1 MAKKRSSR
9 SRGRAPSAEGKQ
21 LVIVESPSKART
33 INKYLG
39 DEYVVMASVGHV
51 RDLPTKAPKGDK
63 SPVPGVDLD
72 RDFQPTYEILKGKD
86 KTIKDLKRQAK
97 QAREVW
103 FATDLDREGEAI
115 AWHLADEMGIEPAQA
130 KRVIFS
136 AITRDEID
144 RAFEHPHPI
153 DMDRVNAQQAR
164 RLLDRIVGYQV
175 SPLLW
180 KKVARGLSAGRVQSV
195 AVRLVVERERA
206 IRAFVP
212 DENWKVFANF
222 HPDEVDLA
230 SLGQQWNDLLA
241 TRDPK
246 GKGPTQKQLNAW
258 LADKGGLRAELV
270 EVAGEKFAIEAAG
283 SKENPDAAV
292 VDLTERV
299 SEIAARAGLDD
310 IEIETREDPKGKGPA
325 RYLRTV
331 QGTVDPST
339 PYRVAEIETKRT
351 SSRPAPPFITS
362 TLQQAASSRL
372 SFAARRTMQNAQRL
386 YEGVDIPGEGPV
398 GLITYMRTDSTH
410 IAGEALNQVRQFVE
424 HEYGERYLP
433 TKPNFFGS
441 SNKSAQEAHEAI
453 RPTSVRRT
461 PESLKKVLPP
471 DQWKLYRLI
480 WERFVACQMT
490 PAQWDSTNVYIEG
503 GRDTDR
509 PLRFKASGRVLA
521 FDGHFR
527 VSGVP
532 TLSDEQTLPPVEE
545 NDRMGV
551 FALDPQQNFSSPPKR
566 YSEASLIKTLESEG
580 IGRPSTYA
588 SIIQVIQD
596 RKYVELIDRAFHA
609 TDLGEVVTDKLLEAF
624 PRIMDVGYTR
634 DMESELDQVEE
645 DHLDWVEMLHR
656 FYGPFRES
664 LDEAM
669 ESLSHAKAETQP
681 APDEYRCG
689 NCGAPTVYRFGKNGR
704 FLSCSQYPDCKWA
717 SPIDR
722 EGRPQEAETT
732 GVACPKCGAPMT
744 KRSGRFGPFLG
755 CSRYGDE
762 KDPCDGILNLDKK
775 SGKVTAPSRPPLET
789 DLQCPKCEAPMY
801 LREGVRGP
809 WLGCSR
815 FPKCRGRLAWTKLD
829 EEVRERLQKELD
841 AHVAAHPIP
850 IIRTLDGVAL
860 TDEKGKPLPDA
871 PRPDQI
877 VVETQSVDSD

>member
-1 MAKKRSSR
+1 
-9 SRGRAPSAEGKQ
+9 
-21 LVIVESPSKART
+21 
-33 INKYLG
+33 
-39 DEYVVMASVGHV
+39 
-51 RDLPTKAPKGDK
+51 
-63 SPVPGVDLD
+63 
-72 RDFQPTYEILKGKD
+72 
-86 KTIKDLKRQAK
+86 
-97 QAREVW
+97 
-103 FATDLDREGEAI
+103 
-115 AWHLADEMGIEPAQA
+115 
-130 KRVIFS
+130 
-136 AITRDEID
+136 
-144 RAFEHPHPI
+144 
-153 DMDRVNAQQAR
+153 
-164 RLLDRIVGYQV
+164 
-175 SPLLW
+175 
-180 KKVARGLSAGRVQSV
+180 
-195 AVRLVVERERA
+195 
-206 IRAFVP
+206 
-212 DENWKVFANF
+212 
-222 HPDEVDLA
+222 
-230 SLGQQWNDLLA
+230 
-241 TRDPK
+241 
-246 GKGPTQKQLNAW
+246 
-258 LADKGGLRAELV
+258 
-270 EVAGEKFAIEAAG
+270 
-283 SKENPDAAV
+283 
-292 VDLTERV
+292 
-299 SEIAARAGLDD
+299 
-310 IEIETREDPKGKGPA
+310 
-325 RYLRTV
+325 
-331 QGTVDPST
+331 
-339 PYRVAEIETKRT
+339 
-351 SSRPAPPFITS
+351 
-362 TLQQAASSRL
+362 
-372 SFAARRTMQNAQRL
+372 
-386 YEGVDIPGEGPV
+386 
-398 GLITYMRTDSTH
+398 
-410 IAGEALNQVRQFVE
+410 
-424 HEYGERYLP
+424 
-433 TKPNFFGS
+433 
-441 SNKSAQEAHEAI
+441 
-453 RPTSVRRT
+453 
-461 PESLKKVLPP
+461 
-471 DQWKLYRLI
+471 
-480 WERFVACQMT
+480 
-490 PAQWDSTNVYIEG
+490 VYIEG
-503 GRDTDR
+503 GRDADR

-551 FALDPQQNFSSPPKR
+551 FAIDPQQNFGSPPKR
-566 YSEASLIKTLESEG
+566 YSEASLIRTLESEG

-664 LDEAM
+664 LEEAM

-732 GVACPKCGAPMT
+732 GVACPKCGAPMI

-775 SGKVTAPSRPPLET
+775 TGKVTAPSRPPLET

-829 EEVRERLQKELD
+829 DAVRERLQKELD
-841 AHVAAHPIP
+841 AHVEAHPIP
-850 IIRTLDGVAL
+850 TIRTLDGVAL
-860 TDEKGKPLPDA
+860 TDAKGKPLADA
-871 PRPDQI
+871 PKPDQI